1 LNHGDVVPRFLH
13 QDGGKLVPL
22 ATRAH
27 PKDDRIEQTPCI
39 LALAPISFGGLTS
52 LMIGSISSQRSPDTS
67 HIVSSGISLGRSVRL
82 LRLCN
87 SHRITGVWNIHHC
100 LEIVFQY
107 STPDK

>member
-1 LNHGDVVPRFLH
+1 MNPGDVVPRFLH

-52 LMIGSISSQRSPDTS
+52 LMIGSISSQRSPGNS
-67 HIVSSGISLGRSVRL
+67 EIVSSVSRSDV
-82 LRLCN
+82 LCV
-87 SHRITGVWNIHHC
+87 SSVCVARTH
-100 LEIVFQY
+100 
-107 STPDK
+107 